1 MDPPGP
7 SVPGKGVGSGGA
19 HAGKGGQPSP
29 EMLERLRRSGIR
41 IDREGEFQHE
51 GQPVR
56 HEGLR
61 QALFRWLDRLEDGRI
76 VLRLDERRFA
86 FVDVDD
92 TPLVARAARVAG
104 DEVLLALSDG
114 SEERLDPGTLTIDQ
128 AGVLR
133 CRVRE
138 GRLEARLANSAAVV
152 LGDLI
157 EDITPGHS
165 GGQPALKLGALRFPI
180 APRPAARP

>member
-1 MDPPGP
+1 VAPPGA
-7 SVPGKGVGSGGA
+7 SAGGA
-19 HAGKGGQPSP
+19 DGTGAGQNEPTP
-29 EMLERLRRSGIR
+29 EWLERLRRSGIR

-51 GQPVR
+51 GEPVR

-61 QALFRWLDRLEDGRI
+61 RALFRWLDRLDDGRT
-76 VLRLDERRFA
+76 VLRLDEKRFA

-104 DEVLLALSDG
+104 EAVFLALSDG
-114 SEERLDPGTLTIDQ
+114 SEERLDPATLTVDD

-133 CRVRE
+133 CWVRA

-157 EDITPGHS
+157 DGAPAAAA
-165 GGQPALKLGALRFPI
+165 PALRLGGRLFPI
-180 APRPAARP
+180 ARRSAARP